1 MHIFLFVAGVG
12 WIAWSI
18 PIFGLA
24 KGGIHEV
31 YGAIMLS
38 FGVLFLG
45 LAELLRRLKDIV
57 PRVRADAVSQVPAHT
72 AADDYWRPSQAAQ
85 DFINSG
91 R

>member
-1 MHIFLFVAGVG
+1 MHVVLFAAGVG

-45 LAELLRRLKDIV
+45 LAELLRRLKEIV
-57 PRVRADAVSQVPAHT
+57 PAPRDASANQAVTLS
-72 AADDYWRPSQAAQ
+72 AADDWRPNQATQ
-85 DFINSG
+85 GLINSG